1 MLGATKIDQLDS
13 FLADRVGFARN
24 LWVTDTRCGVVNFRK
39 GDRGYEI
46 FANEWFSWAGDLSA
60 AVPWKC
66 GGENKNR
73 SRLESWQTCLLHFNE
88 AKENRLIS
96 LGVHHLRM
104 KEYFGSINFGEEKK
118 KEVGQ
123 SPFCICNKMERRLF
137 DSFQLALFAKKG
149 EYFKSINL
157 EEEEEEKKVSQS
169 SLYL

>member
-24 LWVTDTRCGVVNFRK
+24 LWVTDTRRGVVNFRK

-60 AVPWKC
+60 VVPWKC

-88 AKENRLIS
+88 NRLIS
-96 LGVHHLRM
+96 LGVYHLRM

-137 DSFQLALFAKKG
+137 DSFQLALFAKK
-149 EYFKSINL
+149 ENISRVLIW
-157 EEEEEEKKVSQS
+157 KKKKKKKK
-169 SLYL
+169 

>member
-24 LWVTDTRCGVVNFRK
+24 LWVTDTRRGVVNFRK

-60 AVPWKC
+60 VVPWKC

-73 SRLESWQTCLLHFNE
+73 SRLELWQTCLLHFNE
-88 AKENRLIS
+88 TKENRLIS
-96 LGVHHLRM
+96 LGVYHLRM

-137 DSFQLALFAKKG
+137 DSFQLALFTKK
-149 EYFKSINL
+149 ENISRVLIW
-157 EEEEEEKKVSQS
+157 KKKKKKKK
-169 SLYL
+169 

>member
-24 LWVTDTRCGVVNFRK
+24 LWVTDTCCGVVNFRK

-60 AVPWKC
+60 VVPWKC

-73 SRLESWQTCLLHFNE
+73 SRLELWQTCLLHFNE
-88 AKENRLIS
+88 TKENRLIS
-96 LGVHHLRM
+96 LGVYHLRM

-137 DSFQLALFAKKG
+137 DSFQLALFTKK
-149 EYFKSINL
+149 ENISRVLIW
-157 EEEEEEKKVSQS
+157 KKKKKKKK
-169 SLYL
+169 